1 MGFYTT
7 LNLTMHVVETN
18 TFLKPHLMLCV
29 VLGCSMTGKI
39 TISVA
44 KTGKTMTGFDEL
56 FSVFQNIQI
65 RHFNKVFKTATT
77 AG

>member
-44 KTGKTMTGFDEL
+44 KTGKY
-56 FSVFQNIQI
+56 SII
-65 RHFNKVFKTATT
+65 
-77 AG
+77 

>member
-1 MGFYTT
+1 MKKPNKNYTCRFVVMGFYTT

-44 KTGKTMTGFDEL
+44 KTGKY
-56 FSVFQNIQI
+56 SII
-65 RHFNKVFKTATT
+65 
-77 AG
+77 